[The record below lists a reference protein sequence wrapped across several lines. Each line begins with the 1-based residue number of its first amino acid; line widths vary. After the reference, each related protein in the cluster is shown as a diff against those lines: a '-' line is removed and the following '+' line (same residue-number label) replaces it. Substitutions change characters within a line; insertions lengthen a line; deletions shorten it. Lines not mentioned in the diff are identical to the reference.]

1 MKVTPLFTAGLL
13 LGTVA
18 SGLLPLRSALAADLH
33 WSYTR
38 DSFNDG
44 YGGGI
49 LGAQSA
55 YEIYGAGVAQDSGY
69 LYFAFNANMPL
80 TGTFVPGVSDSNV
93 GWGDLLLNFTGQSL
107 LSASSSGNLY
117 GIRFAATNDSG
128 VTGTGVWQGVT
139 ATSVTSTNSGFNSL
153 SSYNNAVLG
162 AGGIPSLGA
171 FAADDTTYFDQTAA
185 VLNVMAT
192 GTKVGEITLLTQEV
206 LTSQGL
212 NFATIGA
219 TGSQTIGFKVSK
231 ADLPTGNFIASLFM
245 ECANDGVALQSAA
258 VPEPT
263 TMAGLALAGGGLT
276 LLKRRRQRQ

>member
-1 MKVTPLFTAGLL
+1 MKTPLIIAGLL
-13 LGTVA
+13 LSTAA

-55 YEIYGAGVAQDSGY
+55 YEIYGVGVAQDSSH

-80 TGTFVPGVSDSNV
+80 TGTDVSEASDGNV

-128 VTGTGVWQGVT
+128 VAETGLWQGVT
-139 ATSVTSTNSGFNSL
+139 ATSVTSTNIGFDSL

-162 AGGIPSLGA
+162 KGGTPSLGT
-171 FAADDTTYFDQTAA
+171 FAADDNTYFNQTAA

-192 GTKVGEITLLTQEV
+192 GTKVGEISLLTQEV
-206 LTSQGL
+206 LASQGL

-219 TGSQTIGFKVSK
+219 TGSQTIGFQVSK

-245 ECANDGVALQSAA
+245 ECANEGIALQSAA

-263 TMAGLALAGGGLT
+263 TMAGLALAGGGLA
-276 LLKRRRQRQ
+276 LLKRRQRR